1 VCSAGVSEEFVDKS
15 GPDAMD
21 DAVEELGNEPFS
33 VGRAS
38 SGAATQAQV
47 DGLYAMS

>member
-1 VCSAGVSEEFVDKS
+1 VDES

-21 DAVEELGNEPFS
+21 DAVEELGNEPFP
-33 VGRAS
+33 VGRAG

-47 DGLYAMS
+47 DGLDATS

>member
-1 VCSAGVSEEFVDKS
+1 VDES

-38 SGAATQAQV
+38 SGAGTKAQV
-47 DGLYAMS
+47 DGLYATS

>member
-1 VCSAGVSEEFVDKS
+1 VCSAGVSEEFVDES

-38 SGAATQAQV
+38 SGAGTKAQV
-47 DGLYAMS
+47 DGLYATS